1 MRRRGRQKNRKKPKA
16 DREKWKHGERG
27 RRRYE
32 WGRKDRVGR
41 ERRARLGD
49 RRGGRTRKE
58 GDRREWGR
66 APGEGWQQRG
76 KG

>member
-1 MRRRGRQKNRKKPKA
+1 MRRGTGEEQGEEYEGIRIVGGGRAGKGEGYEEKGKTEKQKKPKA

-41 ERRARLGD
+41 ERRA
-49 RRGGRTRKE
+49 
-58 GDRREWGR
+58 
-66 APGEGWQQRG
+66 
-76 KG
+76 